1 MNVSAPPNTHDRVAS
16 LASARALNYGGAPS
30 HRGIRGR
37 CQEGQGGPEV
47 HRPQIPREDMGGFEI
62 VLLLVV
68 QRCEGD
74 TVVCGQGSDELFYGY
89 HKFRVREPDNRD
101 SLRKLQDSVLPREVK
116 MARMFGKELV
126 TPYLNTE
133 VVEIANSI
141 PKWIHLYAG

>member
-1 MNVSAPPNTHDRVAS
+1 
-16 LASARALNYGGAPS
+16 
-30 HRGIRGR
+30 
-37 CQEGQGGPEV
+37 
-47 HRPQIPREDMGGFEI
+47 MGGFEI